1 MIDFG
6 YNRLITRIFGFA
18 GFAAILALSGTA
30 RAADFDSV
38 TIESVVGQRVSGY
51 VELSEVAAI
60 DLSTLDIQL
69 ASRSAYLE
77 NDVAYYSV
85 HRDLLFQPTET
96 ANGSVQLDIRSKG
109 VLREPKLNILLRIN
123 WSEGDLVKGLSL
135 SVPFTQT
142 ALAADKT
149 ILTTTSDTLW
159 QLAKLT
165 RDGSQV
171 SVAQQMLAIQ
181 RLNPGAFNKGNINGL
196 KSGYLLRIPDFLDA
210 VTVDKPSALDAVEG
224 QHSQWLLV
232 ERNGQR
238 SGARGFEKTVPA
250 EVELGA
256 DLPPAERQGEVRI
269 FQPESSTEAS
279 FAESDSDTFGASFE
293 ESALVDDSDSPLPV
307 GVEFQRADSS
317 EEDALDIAAPANI
330 DESVNDQIDQMVA
343 EENQSSYSAQ
353 LVWLIAGGILGILII
368 VMLLRR
374 QMAARKKNLEETWV
388 NDSEGNFDSE
398 KGAEGNSESE
408 AENERAT
415 RDDDDLES
423 ISKNDLEN
431 GTEESQL
438 DDLGV
443 EPAVNRDE
451 INTERDANED
461 SQGASA
467 MIEPSISAPEQS
479 DQSEQETSNAGEDA
493 AVEPETDATF
503 LEILDANEQP
513 LGETS
518 NTEAYTTRLKLA
530 EAYLEMGDERGARE
544 MLDEV
549 VAEGDDAQKAL
560 AKSILERIDDGL
572 DDSKDT

>member
-1 MIDFG
+1 MMDFRF
-6 YNRLITRIFGFA
+6 NRLITRIFGFA
-18 GFAAILALSGTA
+18 GFAGFAAISALSGTA

-60 DLSTLDIQL
+60 DLSILDIQL

-77 NDVAYYSV
+77 NDVPYYSV

-109 VLREPKLNILLRIN
+109 VLREPKLNILLRIT

-149 ILTTTSDTLW
+149 ILTTPSDTLW
-159 QLAKLT
+159 QLAKRT

-232 ERNGQR
+232 KRNGQR

-256 DLPPAERQGEVRI
+256 DLPPAGRQGEVRI
-269 FQPESSTEAS
+269 FQPESSIEAS
-279 FAESDSDTFGASFE
+279 FAESDLDTFGASFE
-293 ESALVDDSDSPLPV
+293 ESALIDDSDSPLPV
-307 GVEFQRADSS
+307 GVEFQGADSS
-317 EEDALDIAAPANI
+317 EEDALDIAAPVNI
-330 DESVNDQIDQMVA
+330 DESVNEQIDQMVA

-388 NDSEGNFDSE
+388 ADSEGNFDSE
-398 KGAEGNSESE
+398 KGSESE
-408 AENERAT
+408 AENESAT

-423 ISKNDLEN
+423 SSKNDLEN
-431 GTEESQL
+431 GPEESQL

-443 EPAVNRDE
+443 EPAVNQDE
-451 INTERDANED
+451 INTERGANEE

-479 DQSEQETSNAGEDA
+479 DQSEQETSNAGENA